1 MLANYLIGF
10 REGLEAALIVGILVA
25 YVIRVGRRD
34 LLPGIWFG
42 VGIAVA
48 LSFGFG
54 AALTWGPYGL
64 TFQAQETIG
73 GVLSLI
79 AVGFATWMVFWMGA
93 TARTLKGDL
102 EGRMARAVQGAGWAI
117 VLLAFLSVI
126 REGLEASLFVWATV
140 NSAAD
145 GWFPLI
151 GALLGIATAVGLGVL
166 LFRGVVRINLAVFF
180 RWSGAFLILV
190 AAGVLAYGIGELQN
204 VGLLP
209 GAGRI
214 AYNIADVVPPTSWYG
229 TVAQGIVNFNA
240 APTVLQVASWLL
252 FVAVVGVLYAR
263 RQWPTRRAPS
273 AAGTVRVDS
282 QERTA

>member
-209 GAGRI
+209 GAGTI
-214 AYNIADVVPPTSWYG
+214 AYNIAHIVPPTSWYG

-263 RQWPTRRAPS
+263 RQWPTRTTPS
-273 AAGTVRVDS
+273 AAGSVRVDS

>member
-79 AVGFATWMVFWMGA
+79 AVGFATWMVSGWEQPP
-93 TARTLKGDL
+93 ARSRVISKG
-102 EGRMARAVQGAGWAI
+102 GW
-117 VLLAFLSVI
+117 
-126 REGLEASLFVWATV
+126 
-140 NSAAD
+140 
-145 GWFPLI
+145 
-151 GALLGIATAVGLGVL
+151 
-166 LFRGVVRINLAVFF
+166 RGPCR
-180 RWSGAFLILV
+180 G
-190 AAGVLAYGIGELQN
+190 
-204 VGLLP
+204 P
-209 GAGRI
+209 AGR
-214 AYNIADVVPPTSWYG
+214 SFCWH
-229 TVAQGIVNFNA
+229 F
-240 APTVLQVASWLL
+240 
-252 FVAVVGVLYAR
+252 
-263 RQWPTRRAPS
+263 
-273 AAGTVRVDS
+273 
-282 QERTA
+282 